1 MDASL
6 DAILVPVAVAVGIFY
21 AIVGILHMRA
31 MVTSRMVDGLLAVLA
46 DRDAHMEC
54 QRTRIM
60 TLGAAITFASGVSL
74 IAMSRWT
81 LLIFALNAAFQG
93 GYLIWAARALPPED
107 DLEKAG
113 RRSTFRAFFIYVLAL
128 ALVIALHRLGVWR
141 IWIEPAFVEL
151 VAIIVPTLSI
161 SWFFGRNGKTTAD
174 TIHAAPHPE
183 LQSAA
188 ANMPPP
194 KRLRL
199 APEYHCS
206 PLWDD
211 ERGNML
217 DLASLGLSAELVD
230 RILAWDAAFQATWR
244 ESDPLASFFPDVAAE
259 RAWVREGYSIAE
271 DLAREWAGPLNVQI
285 SALDMMV
292 RDARHDL
299 SPWTATPD
307 DQIALIGECCGIA
320 EIEAAI
326 ARLDALSRER
336 DELPEWDG
344 DSQDDI
350 ARAQELYKRI
360 LTHVPARYIDDVAA
374 GLESPEWGTRVYVA
388 GALTAHDRDMA
399 LPLLRKA
406 LASEDD
412 AVVREILTR
421 TIDTMDSLSMS
432 KERR

>member
-1 MDASL
+1 MDASF
-6 DAILVPVAVAVGIFY
+6 DAILIPAVVAVGLFY
-21 AIVGILHMRA
+21 AIGGILHMRA
-31 MVTSRMVDGLLAVLA
+31 MAMNRMVDGLLAALE
-46 DRDAHMEC
+46 DRDARMER

-60 TLGAAITFASGVSL
+60 TLGAALTFASGVSL

-81 LLIFALNAAFQG
+81 LLVFALNAALQG
-93 GYLIWAARALPPED
+93 GYLIWAARAFPPED
-107 DLEKAG
+107 DLEKSG
-113 RRSTFRAFFIYVLAL
+113 RRSTVRAFLIYLLAL
-128 ALVIALHRLGVWR
+128 GLVIALHRLGVWR
-141 IWIEPAFVEL
+141 IWTEPAFIEL
-151 VAIIVPTLSI
+151 VAIIVPTLLI
-161 SWFFGRNGKTTAD
+161 SWFFGRNVKTAAD
-174 TIHAAPHPE
+174 TIHAAPQPE

-194 KRLRL
+194 ERLRL
-199 APEYHCS
+199 TPEYHCS

-211 ERGNML
+211 ERGNMV
-217 DLASLGLSAELVD
+217 DVAGLGLSAELVD

-244 ESDPLASFFPDVAAE
+244 ENDPLDSFFPDVAAE

-271 DLAREWAGPLNVQI
+271 DLGRECAGSLNVQI

-307 DQIALIGECCGIA
+307 DQIAWIGERCGIA
-320 EIEAAI
+320 EIEAAV

-360 LTHVPARYIDDVAA
+360 LVHVPARYIDDIAA
-374 GLESPEWGTRVYVA
+374 GLESLQWGTRVYVA
-388 GALTAHDRDMA
+388 GALAAHEREMV

-406 LASEDD
+406 LACEDD
-412 AVVREILTR
+412 ATVREILTR
-421 TIDTMDSLSMS
+421 TIDTMNTGSTR
-432 KERR
+432 EEQR